1 MVAEYKRAEL
11 TKTVMPG
18 GQVDVPLEQLH
29 RPRVVVLRIAA
40 QF

>member
-18 GQVDVPLEQLH
+18 DQVDALLEQLD
-29 RPRVVVLRIAA
+29 RPRVAVLRIAA
-40 QF
+40 RF